1 MIEEHRDAKNHWLS
15 EKNELLSR
23 CLQIQ
28 ALQTQCQ
35 GSLRKREK
43 EYERLHEQLE
53 RIVTKESV
61 RGKGSNIVISKP
73 LHRNLSQQATKPAS
87 LKDAELFVKEQSLRA
102 LEVVPYGSLSI
113 VSLTWSLRFRKRI
126 KSFVGDVTN

>member
-1 MIEEHRDAKNHWLS
+1 MIEEHREAKNHWLC

-61 RGKGSNIVISKP
+61 RGKGSSIVISKP
-73 LHRNLSQQATKPAS
+73 LPRNLSSQSSTKSAS
-87 LKDAELFVKEQSLRA
+87 IKDAELFVKEQSLRS
-102 LEVVPYGSLSI
+102 LEVVIGVFTIP
-113 VSLTWSLRFRKRI
+113 TAC
-126 KSFVGDVTN
+126 